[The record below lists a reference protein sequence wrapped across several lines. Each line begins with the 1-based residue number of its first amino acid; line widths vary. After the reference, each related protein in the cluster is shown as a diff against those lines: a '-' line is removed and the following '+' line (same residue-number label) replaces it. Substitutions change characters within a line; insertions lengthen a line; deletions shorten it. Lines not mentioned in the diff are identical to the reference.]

1 MYDGMTSD
9 GCRRVLIADPQPI
22 FRLGLVCLL
31 ESAYPDWDIA
41 EADTLVEHRA
51 RLQDG
56 SIDLLIVDSGLL
68 GLEVAQGLP
77 IGGGMNMWVDIIAV
91 TEHGDTLGAL
101 GCLGVG
107 AHATIS
113 RADPTSRTLATI
125 EILAAPRRGKATVRT
140 AAAET
145 PAEVP
150 DTSQLLNLT
159 ARQYDVLRLL
169 AKGQSNKVIARD
181 LGLSVSTVKVHLN
194 VVFRALGARNRLE
207 AVVRARPFQDRMV
220 PQAH

>member
-9 GCRRVLIADPQPI
+9 GSRRVLIADPQPI
-22 FRLGLVCLL
+22 FRLGLVALL
-31 ESAYPDWDIA
+31 ESAYPDWDIL
-41 EADTLVEHRA
+41 EADTLAEHRA
-51 RLQDG
+51 KLQDG

-77 IGGGMNMWVDIIAV
+77 VGGGMNMWVDIIAV
-91 TEHGDTLGAL
+91 TESGDTLGAL
-101 GCLGVG
+101 GCLGAG

-113 RADPTSRTLATI
+113 RSDPTGRISTTI
-125 EILAAPRRGKATVRT
+125 EVLAAPRRGKAVTRAAVN
-140 AAAET
+140 AAAEI
-145 PAEVP
+145 P

-159 ARQYDVLRLL
+159 ARQFDVLRLL

-194 VVFRALGARNRLE
+194 IVFRALGASNRLE
-207 AVVRARPFQDRMV
+207 AVVRARPFQDRMA
-220 PQAH
+220 PQVN